1 VRAFMAEEDAL
12 RAMVAAECRETD
24 MAPATEM
31 PQ

>member
-1 VRAFMAEEDAL
+1 MAEEDAL
-12 RAMVAAECRETD
+12 RAMVAAKCRETD